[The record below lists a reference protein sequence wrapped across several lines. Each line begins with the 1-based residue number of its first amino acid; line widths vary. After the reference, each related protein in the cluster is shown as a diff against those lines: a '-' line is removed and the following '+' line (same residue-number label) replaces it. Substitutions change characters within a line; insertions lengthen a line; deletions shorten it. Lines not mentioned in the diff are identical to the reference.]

1 MLLPKESQPL
11 LVYDV
16 ECIMSLEPMQW
27 NPASSRVDLKYTELF
42 CIPAV
47 ISVSFYTCESVLGY
61 SLQFS
66 QAKQGSI
73 RV

>member
-1 MLLPKESQPL
+1 MLLPKGSEPL

-27 NPASSRVDLKYTELF
+27 NPASSRVDLKHTELF
-42 CIPAV
+42 CIPV
-47 ISVSFYTCESVLGY
+47 VTSVSFNTCESVLGY

-66 QAKQGSI
+66 SAKQGSI
-73 RV
+73 GV